1 MKRTVKCICL
11 LVGICLLSGCFLE
24 PAEGLYAVPKQSEDF
39 YNLQSAIDAAMP
51 AGATYSPPTAGE
63 NQQAVQLADLDGDGE
78 DEAIVYLKTPADMPL
93 AVYVF
98 DKKDDSFSLVSKMEG
113 SGSAFDHVLY
123 VQFDDRPGYE
133 IVLGRQIS
141 GQVMQLLNVYAM
153 RSGSLTELMSAN
165 YSEFITTDLSGSG
178 RQDIFVIRSD
188 GDIQKEIIELYSW
201 EDGQLFK
208 EREVSSA
215 ANVTTVKRIITGNV
229 FEGVPAV
236 FVSSEYGEDNLI
248 TDIYGYR
255 DGVFENLAK
264 SEITNTSVQSL
275 RNYNVYSCDID
286 GDGLIELPRLIG
298 LRSLPEDENS
308 KDQSLIEWYN
318 LRRDGQEETKLLTY
332 HNYSAGWYLE
342 IPSSWREYLIVTRKP
357 VLGGGTGY
365 CFLQITGDSV
375 AELFSVTALSGEDAA
390 ATMREGNWLT
400 LTQKGDVIY
409 ACQIGKAGLA
419 RELSADSIREM
430 FHFIHVDWKTGET

>member
-1 MKRTVKCICL
+1 MKNDILKVLITEQEL
-11 LVGICLLSGCFLE
+11 
-24 PAEGLYAVPKQSEDF
+24 AEKV
-39 YNLQSAIDAAMP
+39 
-51 AGATYSPPTAGE
+51 
-63 NQQAVQLADLDGDGE
+63 
-78 DEAIVYLKTPADMPL
+78 
-93 AVYVF
+93 
-98 DKKDDSFSLVSKMEG
+98 SL
-113 SGSAFDHVLY
+113 
-123 VQFDDRPGYE
+123 
-133 IVLGRQIS
+133 LGRQIS

-153 RSGSLTELMSAN
+153 RNGSLTELMSAN

-188 GDIQKEIIELYSW
+188 GDMQKEIIELYSW

-365 CFLQITGDSV
+365 RFLQITGDSV
-375 AELFSVTALSGEDAA
+375 VELFSVTALSGEDAA

>member
-1 MKRTVKCICL
+1 
-11 LVGICLLSGCFLE
+11 
-24 PAEGLYAVPKQSEDF
+24 
-39 YNLQSAIDAAMP
+39 
-51 AGATYSPPTAGE
+51 
-63 NQQAVQLADLDGDGE
+63 
-78 DEAIVYLKTPADMPL
+78 
-93 AVYVF
+93 
-98 DKKDDSFSLVSKMEG
+98 
-113 SGSAFDHVLY
+113 
-123 VQFDDRPGYE
+123 
-133 IVLGRQIS
+133 
-141 GQVMQLLNVYAM
+141 MQ
-153 RSGSLTELMSAN
+153 R
-165 YSEFITTDLSGSG
+165 
-178 RQDIFVIRSD
+178 
-188 GDIQKEIIELYSW
+188 
-201 EDGQLFK
+201 
-208 EREVSSA
+208 
-215 ANVTTVKRIITGNV
+215 
-229 FEGVPAV
+229 
-236 FVSSEYGEDNLI
+236 
-248 TDIYGYR
+248 
-255 DGVFENLAK
+255 
-264 SEITNTSVQSL
+264 L

-365 CFLQITGDSV
+365 RFLQITGDSV
-375 AELFSVTALSGEDAA
+375 VELFSVTALSGEDAA